1 MFKFLID
8 TNVLIGLEDNR
19 IIDERFS
26 NLTRL
31 CAIYNIGIFVHSAN
45 VDDIQ
50 RDSRPDRRE
59 ITTSKLS
66 KYRKLDG
73 IFERTKSELEAD
85 YGKIGSLNDHCDTR
99 LLDALRIGVV
109 DFVVTEDNG
118 LLRRA
123 ERAGLRSQAMNVVEA
138 VSWIKRSF
146 DDLPVD
152 LPFVID
158 KHAYEI
164 DLRDP
169 FFDSL
174 RSDHDFDRWFREKCV
189 AEHRKCWVLEVSGEF
204 AGLVIWKYED
214 HSSASTSYIGKR
226 ILKLCTFKV
235 SDKFRGERFGEQL
248 LKKALWFAQNNSCDL
263 IYLTAYPRQEALR
276 SLLSYFGF
284 EETKKK
290 SDGEIFLEKRIFQKP
305 PRLSSNLS
313 VFDWMRIHYPRVR
326 DDSAVRKFVIPIR
339 QEYHKVLFPEI
350 DFRNDLQQSLVDN
363 LTAARTPGNTI
374 RKIYLCRAK
383 TMEIRSGD
391 LLFFYESKG
400 KGAGRQAI
408 TSVGVVEAVSDAQ
421 SFVDLVRRCGERS
434 VFAAKELEALGAS
447 RDRPV
452 KCIDFLLTRHLDE
465 PVPLNRLISSGVFN
479 RAPPQ
484 SIARLNIARYP
495 QLKAQLNL
503 GFEF

>member
-8 TNVLIGLEDNR
+8 TNVIIGLEDNR
-19 IIDERFS
+19 IIEERFS
-26 NLTRL
+26 DLVRS
-31 CAIYNIGIFVHSAN
+31 CANNNIGMFVHSAN
-45 VDDIQ
+45 VDDIR
-50 RDSRPDRRE
+50 RDTKLDRRA
-59 ITTSKLS
+59 ITASKLN
-66 KYRKLDG
+66 KYRKLEG
-73 IFERTKSELEAD
+73 IIERTRPELEED
-85 YGKIGSLNDHCDTR
+85 YGKIRSVNDHCDAR

-118 LLRRA
+118 LLKRA
-123 ERAGLRSQAMNVVEA
+123 EKSGMRNQTMNVVEA

-174 RSDHDFDRWFREKCV
+174 RRDYDFDRWFREKCI

-204 AGLVIWKYED
+204 AGIVIWKYED
-214 HSSASTSYIGKR
+214 HLSAATSYAGKR
-226 ILKLCTFKV
+226 IIKLCTFKV

-263 IYLTAYPRQEALR
+263 IYLTAYPQQAALR
-276 SLLSYFGF
+276 SLLNYFGF
-284 EETKKK
+284 EETKTK
-290 SDGEIFLEKRIFQKP
+290 SNGEIFLEKRVFQEP
-305 PRLSSNLS
+305 PKLASNLS
-313 VFDWMRIHYPRVR
+313 VFDWMRVHYPRIR

-350 DFRNDLQQSLVDN
+350 DFSDSFQQSLVESMA
-363 LTAARTPGNTI
+363 LARTPGNTI

-383 TMEIRSGD
+383 TMEMRSGD

-400 KGAGRQAI
+400 RGRGRQAI
-408 TSVGVVEAVSDAQ
+408 TSVGVVEAVSDAR
-421 SFVDLVRRCGERS
+421 SFVELVRRCGERS
-434 VFAAKELEALGAS
+434 VFAAKELEALNAS
-447 RDRPV
+447 RERPV
-452 KCIDFLLTRHLDE
+452 KCVDFLLTRHLDK
-465 PVPLNRLISSGVFN
+465 PLPLSLLLSSGVFN
-479 RAPPQ
+479 RSPPQ

-503 GFEF
+503 GFKF